1 MASITGYL
9 NVELGR
15 LETYIHQSIFHNKKD
30 IPSQVTYCQSS
41 VLHQLLRDPDAVILD
56 NFTLDALQVSSLC
69 NIFKSLTLNFILQLL
84 R

>member
-15 LETYIHQSIFHNKKD
+15 LETYIHQSVFQTQKD
-30 IPSQVTYCQSS
+30 SSLQITYCQSS

-56 NFTLDALQVSSLC
+56 NFTFDVLQVGFVL
-69 NIFKSLTLNFILQLL
+69 FKCIYLT
-84 R
+84 